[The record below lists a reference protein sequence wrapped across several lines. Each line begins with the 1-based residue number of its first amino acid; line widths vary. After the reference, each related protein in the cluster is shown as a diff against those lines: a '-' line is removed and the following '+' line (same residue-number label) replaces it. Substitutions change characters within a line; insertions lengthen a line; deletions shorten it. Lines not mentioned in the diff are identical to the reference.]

1 MQKMITILGP
11 TASGKT
17 SLAAALAAR
26 IDAEIISADSRQ
38 VYRGMTIGTGKDLD
52 DYRQGD
58 RLIPYHLIDICE
70 PGTKYNLFQY
80 QQDFHHIYN
89 NIVARGVRPILC
101 GGTGLYIESVLKGYA
116 LSPVPQNQ
124 ALRDK
129 LADKSL
135 AELTEM
141 LEDLKHR
148 NHSVMHNQTDVDTAQ
163 RAIRAIEI
171 ETYNLE
177 HPTDNRTLPPID
189 SVIIGVDIN
198 REERRRK
205 ITQRL
210 KQRLEEGMVDE
221 IRQLLDRGIAP
232 ENLIYYG
239 LEYKFVTEYVIGK
252 TSYEEMFRQL
262 EIAIHQF
269 AKRQMTWFRGME
281 RRGFTIHWIDAL
293 DPMDSKVAQI
303 MDIAHIQP

>member
-80 QQDFHHIYN
+80 QQDFHLIYN

-252 TSYEEMFRQL
+252 TSYEEMFHQL